1 MAFEEVGSAGGDPFP
16 FDKAGDALEGSYVD
30 KTDEI
35 EGEHGLYRI
44 WSFDVEGDTRTF
56 IAGEGSILEGKLL
69 KADFSVG
76 DLGRVEFLGLQK
88 AKKSGREYKN
98 WSVQIDRQKPK
109 TNWDDKAAF

>member
-56 IAGEGSILEGKLL
+56 IAGEGS
-69 KADFSVG
+69 G